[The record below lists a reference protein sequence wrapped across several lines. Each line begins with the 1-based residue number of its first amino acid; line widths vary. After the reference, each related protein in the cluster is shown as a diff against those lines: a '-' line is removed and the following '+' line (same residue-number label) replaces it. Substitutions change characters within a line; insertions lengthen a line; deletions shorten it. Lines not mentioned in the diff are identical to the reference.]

1 MPLNGPNHLRMTYL
15 FYRFFKTFCLLVA
28 DKSNQTPHDLTHY
41 MVLPPQQKMQI
52 LHDLSGGLRRNLY
65 GISVY
70 IVHT

>member
-1 MPLNGPNHLRMTYL
+1 MADESNWTLR
-15 FYRFFKTFCLLVA
+15 
-28 DKSNQTPHDLTHY
+28 DLARY